1 MRVRI
6 MLAATLISGVPLAAV
21 ALAQTAQRPAA
32 PDINQTQDAKVKE
45 EYLESRPYIPC
56 PADVRF
62 PNGRQACLGLPWY
75 PRSSRDRLHDPN
87 E

>member
-1 MRVRI
+1 MRFGIVV
-6 MLAATLISGVPLAAV
+6 AATLISGVSLAAV
-21 ALAQTAQRPAA
+21 ALAQTAERPAA
-32 PDINQTQDAKVKE
+32 PDINQTQDAKIKE
-45 EYLESRPYIPC
+45 EYLESKPYIPC

-75 PRSSRDRLHDPN
+75 LRSSRDWHYDQN